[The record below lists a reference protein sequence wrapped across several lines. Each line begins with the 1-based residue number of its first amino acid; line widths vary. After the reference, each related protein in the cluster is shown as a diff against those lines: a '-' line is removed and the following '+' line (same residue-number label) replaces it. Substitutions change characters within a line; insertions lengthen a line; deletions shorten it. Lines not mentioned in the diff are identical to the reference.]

1 MCVDRDIKSP
11 AAGLRQEGSPAK
23 RPGEVG
29 KCGDLVFV
37 QIKLA
42 WRSECGASH

>member
-1 MCVDRDIKSP
+1 MCVDRDLKNT
-11 AAGLRQEGSPAK
+11 AAGPGQKHTPAK

-37 QIKLA
+37 QIKFA
-42 WRSECGASH
+42 RRSEGGASH